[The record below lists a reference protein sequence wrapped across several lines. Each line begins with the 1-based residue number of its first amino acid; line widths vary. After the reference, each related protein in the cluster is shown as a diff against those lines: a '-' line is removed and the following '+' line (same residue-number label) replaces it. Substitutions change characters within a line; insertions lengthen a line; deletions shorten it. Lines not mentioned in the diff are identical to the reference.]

1 MAIRSSVN
9 LLPDNKTIHIKNI
22 VRLQYLIPILRMI
35 FTLTK
40 NISSVETS
48 EKTNVQDFINT
59 CTP

>member
-9 LLPDNKTIHIKNI
+9 LLPDNKTIHRNNI
-22 VRLQYLIPILRMI
+22 VRIQYLIPILRMI

-40 NISSVETS
+40 NVETS
-48 EKTNVQDFINT
+48 EKTNVEDFINT